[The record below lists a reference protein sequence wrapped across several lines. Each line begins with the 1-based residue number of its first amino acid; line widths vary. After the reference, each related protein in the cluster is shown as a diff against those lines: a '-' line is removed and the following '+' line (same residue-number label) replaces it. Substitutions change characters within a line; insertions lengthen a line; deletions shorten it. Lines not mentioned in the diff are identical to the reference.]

1 MHDDGDPCFSKRMC
15 VVVRGVLSSVVLLRV
30 SILTSV
36 IIFNH
41 TENTSVNTPKFL
53 DSSKSI
59 QSRQKSFRL
68 LGPVDCHRVLRKMS
82 DFVEKEEEEESF
94 HDCAEPPSA
103 DEDADSSP
111 QTDII
116 EVERDTK
123 ENEED
128 VDANEPN
135 GEPAVI
141 REEVP
146 KDITKALEAKEKG
159 NEAFK
164 SRDFDLAIQ
173 YYSLAISLCPD
184 DQQEHLATLYGNRS
198 ASYYAEE
205 EFDLV
210 VEDCSA
216 ALERKP
222 DYLKVL
228 ARRMQ
233 VYEKLEKYEEALAG
247 MSWYRYSF
255 TLPFSQFCP
264 ISLDAKKVKELDP
277 AYPKIVSIM

>member
-1 MHDDGDPCFSKRMC
+1 
-15 VVVRGVLSSVVLLRV
+15 
-30 SILTSV
+30 
-36 IIFNH
+36 
-41 TENTSVNTPKFL
+41 
-53 DSSKSI
+53 
-59 QSRQKSFRL
+59 
-68 LGPVDCHRVLRKMS
+68 MS
-82 DFVEKEEEEESF
+82 EFVEKEEEEESF

-103 DEDADSSP
+103 EEEVDNSLE
-111 QTDII
+111 TDI
-116 EVERDTK
+116 VEGESDTK
-123 ENEED
+123 ENEDGVE
-128 VDANEPN
+128 ANETHD
-135 GEPAVI
+135 ESVAI

-184 DQQEHLATLYGNRS
+184 DQPEHLATLYGNRS

-247 MSWYRYSF
+247 MCSSRI
-255 TLPFSQFCP
+255 L
-264 ISLDAKKVKELDP
+264 SLSPPLSSAK
-277 AYPKIVSIM
+277 ST